1 MEKKGY
7 YVRHVLVHSFFFF
20 VRVWV
25 LVVVGFWR
33 LGYGGIG
40 YSLSLNVVDFV
51 LTVVVGSIS
60 EI

>member
-1 MEKKGY
+1 MLDMFWY
-7 YVRHVLVHSFFFF
+7 IHFFFF
-20 VRVWV
+20 VGVWV